1 MGQSVACL
9 DSQSGASLRQ
19 FVADAAALF
28 PGRFRNAVLFGSRA
42 RGDALDDS
50 DWDVALF
57 IDGFDESREGD
68 DLGFLAGRYWLR
80 GMMVSPVGL
89 PADRRDV
96 AAGLLA
102 NIDRDGIAG

>member
-1 MGQSVACL
+1 MNDPTLDKIVSVIV
-9 DSQSGASLRQ
+9 R
-19 FVADAAALF
+19 
-28 PGRFRNAVLFGSRA
+28 AVHPNKIILFGSRA

-102 NIDRDGIAG
+102 NIDRDGIAL